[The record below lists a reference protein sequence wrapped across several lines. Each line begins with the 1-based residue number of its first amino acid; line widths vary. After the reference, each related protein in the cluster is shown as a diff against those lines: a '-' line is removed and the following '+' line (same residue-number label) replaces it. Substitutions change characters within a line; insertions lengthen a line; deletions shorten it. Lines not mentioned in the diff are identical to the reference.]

1 MWAKAYRKFP
11 HSNQDTNN
19 VIESYHR
26 YLKYRY
32 LDEKNNACH
41 RRVDWLIHVLLEN
54 VEPYYIHMQRLKES
68 GFIRPRK
75 SVEQLARCQCKAYE
89 IPDEECVC
97 DMKNTNEYWV
107 RSQNKNTR
115 DTWYKVIYTGSNFF
129 FCNCAWAMNGN
140 FCKHVLKV
148 GMVVGKNVFD

>member
-1 MWAKAYRKFP
+1 MSEKYYRKFP

-54 VEPYYIHMQRLKES
+54 VEPYYIPMQHLKEV
-68 GFIRPRK
+68 GFI
-75 SVEQLARCQCKAYE
+75 
-89 IPDEECVC
+89 
-97 DMKNTNEYWV
+97 
-107 RSQNKNTR
+107 
-115 DTWYKVIYTGSNFF
+115 
-129 FCNCAWAMNGN
+129 
-140 FCKHVLKV
+140 
-148 GMVVGKNVFD
+148 